1 VPICDIQEAL
11 DTWWI
16 FPPRAAARWGPVHGG
31 KRSKAV
37 TSWGG
42 GRAGEE
48 GGGIV
53 HSCSCVVRHA
63 VPYSSNQTSATRGG
77 PTDGTM
83 GRAAGVQYSYCT
95 AVLHCTHTQPRR
107 RAGEVTPPFVGHV
120 STSERLLARG
130 RGGPTRRAGWYVGDD
145 CPCPALRFTCH
156 LTRSGPHS
164 VGWPS
169 HDSREL
175 GCKYYEYYL
184 YVFKFDF
191 SKRSICRSGL
201 IFDTYWSL
209 NTQYLVHIRFIYV
222 FVYSKLIFNLI

>member
-1 VPICDIQEAL
+1 
-11 DTWWI
+11 
-16 FPPRAAARWGPVHGG
+16 
-31 KRSKAV
+31 
-37 TSWGG
+37 
-42 GRAGEE
+42 
-48 GGGIV
+48 
-53 HSCSCVVRHA
+53 
-63 VPYSSNQTSATRGG
+63 
-77 PTDGTM
+77 M

-95 AVLHCTHTQPRR
+95 AVLPCTHTAPR

-169 HDSREL
+169 HESREL
-175 GCKYYEYYL
+175 GCRYYEYYL

-201 IFDTYWSL
+201 IFDTYSSI
-209 NTQYLVHIRFIYV
+209 NIQYLVHIRCIYV